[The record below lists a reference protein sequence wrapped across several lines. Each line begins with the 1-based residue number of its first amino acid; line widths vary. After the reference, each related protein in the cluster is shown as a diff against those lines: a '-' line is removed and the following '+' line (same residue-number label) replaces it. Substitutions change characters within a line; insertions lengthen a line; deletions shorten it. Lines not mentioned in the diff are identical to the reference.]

1 MHTKDG
7 VARSRRRLK
16 QLSAHG
22 YKRYREAYKER
33 LGTRHA
39 GLSNIRILPH
49 KFQIF
54 CVYVCEK

>member
-16 QLSAHG
+16 QLSVYR
-22 YKRYREAYKER
+22 YKRHREAYKER

-39 GLSNIRILPH
+39 GLSNIHIWPH
-49 KFQIF
+49 QFQIL
-54 CVYVCEK
+54 CVYVCV